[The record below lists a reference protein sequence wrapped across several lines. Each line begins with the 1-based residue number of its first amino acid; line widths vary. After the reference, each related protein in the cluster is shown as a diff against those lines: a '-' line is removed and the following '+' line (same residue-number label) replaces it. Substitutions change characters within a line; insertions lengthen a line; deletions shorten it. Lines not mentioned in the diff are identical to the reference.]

1 MQQYLQNK
9 EGLVENVFNKV
20 YDKYDLM
27 NDFMSFGIHRIWKK
41 NLLTWMNPSSNKV
54 LADVASGTGDIGKLF
69 LDFTNK
75 NNEKGFLMRGH
86 LGQYVIVFPKS
97 DLIIVRL
104 GHKKGP
110 KNEGYFID
118 EAFKMI
124 SDVKEH

>member
-1 MQQYLQNK
+1 MEWQQIIDSILESK
-9 EGLVENVFNKV
+9 FKPRFENSPN
-20 YDKYDLM
+20 YGYGWWL
-27 NDFMSFGIHRIWKK
+27 
-41 NLLTWMNPSSNKV
+41 
-54 LADVASGTGDIGKLF
+54 
-69 LDFTNK
+69 TNK

-110 KNEGYFID
+110 KNESYYID

-124 SDVKEH
+124 SDVKQH